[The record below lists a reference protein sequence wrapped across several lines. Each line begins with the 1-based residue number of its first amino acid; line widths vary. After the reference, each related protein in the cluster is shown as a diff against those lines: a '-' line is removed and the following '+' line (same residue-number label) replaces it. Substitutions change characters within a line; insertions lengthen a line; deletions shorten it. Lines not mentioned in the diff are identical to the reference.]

1 MSDISIEKGIPMPR
15 PSHRGGYGKFGNVV
29 REMEVGDSVLV
40 TKQGD
45 ICNLQQ
51 QGRRLGLRMSSRSV
65 EGGWRVW
72 RVK

>member
-15 PSHRGGYGKFGNVV
+15 PNHRGGYGKFGNIV

-40 TKQGD
+40 TKQRD
-45 ICNLQQ
+45 VANLMSS
-51 QGRRLGLRMSSRSV
+51 GKRIGLGMSSRKV

-72 RVK
+72 RIK

>member
-1 MSDISIEKGIPMPR
+1 MSDLSIEKGVQMPTY
-15 PSHRGGYGKFGNVV
+15 RGGHGKFGNII

-45 ICNLQQ
+45 VSNLQT

-72 RVK
+72 RIE

>member
-1 MSDISIEKGIPMPR
+1 MSDISIDKGIPMPER
-15 PSHRGGYGKFGNVV
+15 RSGWGKFGNTV

-40 TKQGD
+40 TERGD
-45 ICNLQQ
+45 VPNLQASA
-51 QGRRLGLRMSSRSV
+51 RRIGLRMTSRKV